1 MDLLLWVAYVLGLGV
16 SEDCTAN
23 INGLQFDQR
32 PSSQLSCGQFNSLIQ
47 SYCDASDP
55 YCSDGDDP
63 ATHEGYGSE
72 YGSAALAFVK
82 TKLTS

>member
-1 MDLLLWVAYVLGLGV
+1 MAYVLGLGV